1 LILKQLVPDFSENL
15 DPNCYWSTDTHINY
29 LGGKELSYQILNY
42 IDNDFNREKLNKLID
57 EQMIIE
63 SRKWPT
69 CDLSS
74 SDNWSYSDKERLE
87 YINEDTIYIFN
98 KDLKDNLPE
107 KFKFFSIRET
117 EYYLNENS
125 LTTLKVLILRDS
137 STNLLKEV
145 LLGYFKETLLYWD
158 HWYFNKEL
166 IEWYKPDIILEIRTE
181 RFLEGMETQI
191 STERI
196 K

>member
-1 LILKQLVPDFSENL
+1 MYVEICYRLILKQLVPDFSENL

-87 YINEDTIYIFN
+87 YIFFIILFWTIYKNIN
-98 KDLKDNLPE
+98 K
-107 KFKFFSIRET
+107 I
-117 EYYLNENS
+117 
-125 LTTLKVLILRDS
+125 
-137 STNLLKEV
+137 
-145 LLGYFKETLLYWD
+145 
-158 HWYFNKEL
+158 
-166 IEWYKPDIILEIRTE
+166 
-181 RFLEGMETQI
+181 
-191 STERI
+191 
-196 K
+196 